1 MSDLKR
7 PEYKGIYA
15 HLQKEQEAF
24 LSHEAHFR
32 GHAYKWPRDPLHC
45 WSRIWEYPYVYYHLK
60 SEKESL
66 ESKIDLKVI
75 DLGSGATFF
84 PFALAKLGYHVQ
96 CLDID
101 PICGCDLQRAILTVP
116 HQPGKVDFSL
126 ISENR
131 LPEEDDKVDV
141 IYCISVLEH
150 IPNFKATVKE
160 IDRVLKPG
168 GLFILTID
176 LDLCGY
182 LDIGVEKYH
191 DLRQCLARF
200 FEIIEPEISIHPLD
214 VLIQHQ
220 SVSTLQQL
228 NFDIR
233 QWIRMIRGKSR
244 CYKYPNLA
252 VWGAVMRKRRSFR

>member
-1 MSDLKR
+1 M
-7 PEYKGIYA
+7 
-15 HLQKEQEAF
+15 
-24 LSHEAHFR
+24 
-32 GHAYKWPRDPLHC
+32 
-45 WSRIWEYPYVYYHLK
+45 
-60 SEKESL
+60 
-66 ESKIDLKVI
+66 
-75 DLGSGATFF
+75 
-84 PFALAKLGYHVQ
+84 
-96 CLDID
+96 
-101 PICGCDLQRAILTVP
+101 
-116 HQPGKVDFSL
+116 
-126 ISENR
+126 
-131 LPEEDDKVDV
+131 
-141 IYCISVLEH
+141 LEH